1 MLTDTEKQNESVTT
15 NRKEIEILKKYFP
28 QCFDKPEIDENGN
41 IIKEHFDIEKLSD
54 ILNKDEIEIKKEGFT
69 LNFLG
74 KSYARYQ
81 SNLDSETVIVPDKE
95 NDKTDSENV
104 YIVGDNLDALQHLKY
119 SYAEKIKCIYIDP
132 PYNTGKEDFVYNDKF
147 GFTAKELVEK
157 LDISEEEAE
166 RIVGMGGKC
175 THSAWLTFM
184 YPRLVLARELLRD
197 DGVIFISID
206 DNEQANLK
214 RLCDEVFGEGNF
226 VGNIIVKSN
235 PRGSMSEA
243 EIADLHEYLMIYA
256 KNRECVQI
264 IGHEITEEMESEYK
278 LSDEKGV
285 YRLLGLRMRGGFW
298 RRRER
303 PSLFFPIYVNPKNC
317 EIALEASADF
327 SEVVYPIQP
336 STKEEGTWR
345 WSKDKIQKDK
355 TLLLGKKIKR
365 GNEEVW
371 DIYQKDYLERDEG
384 RRTKVKSIW
393 EESEINYQ
401 NGTIAVKELLGR
413 SGIFDYSKP
422 IFLIEQA
429 IQLLPICINTDII
442 LDFFSGSGTTAHAV
456 MDLNTMDH
464 AKRKFIMVQLDEPV
478 KKGSEAEKTGFKTI
492 DEIGRERIRRAAA
505 KLKEEHPDTTVDLG
519 FKTYYLKSMP
529 QNTIDKIKVFD
540 PNALISS
547 DSDIIKT
554 LGASSLLQTWQI
566 KDGFGFNLR
575 PKKIDLNKYTAY
587 LLDDEKIGKY
597 LYLLTEMNDTQI
609 KELIRKIESMEL
621 TVDKVFI
628 YGYSFDFNSLTSIKT
643 NLKTLKNRNP
653 IEPVVR
659 Y

>member
-1 MLTDTEKQNESVTT
+1 MQTDTEKQNECVTP
-15 NRKEIEILKKYFP
+15 NSKEIKILKKYFP
-28 QCFDKPEIDENGN
+28 QCFDKPEKDENGN
-41 IIKEHFDIEKLSD
+41 IIKEHFDVEKLSD

-166 RIVGMGGKC
+166 RIVGMEGKS

-206 DNEQANLK
+206 DNEQSNLK
-214 RLCDEVFGEGNF
+214 RLCDEVFGEGNNLINCIWINGRTSASHF
-226 VGNIIVKSN
+226 TKS
-235 PRGSMSEA
+235 
-243 EIADLHEYLMIYA
+243 HEYILGYA
-256 KNRECVQI
+256 KNIELLPLFEYNGSENISDRTIKKPGIKNPLSNIDFPAGIEFECEDKVFPNKFGQNEPVEIVKGVFEAKNGKLRNPVTIRAAWAMADMIKKWINGEIVIDQKGQI
-264 IGHEITEEMESEYK
+264 VKRFFFKANGVLQYEK
-278 LSDEKGV
+278 EKGTIHPSSIIQNITTKSGTNE
-285 YRLLGLRMRGGFW
+285 LK
-298 RRRER
+298 
-303 PSLFFPIYVNPKNC
+303 SLFDDDIFPFPKSTELIKYVMPM
-317 EIALEASADF
+317 
-327 SEVVYPIQP
+327 
-336 STKEEGTWR
+336 
-345 WSKDKIQKDK
+345 
-355 TLLLGKKIKR
+355 
-365 GNEEVW
+365 
-371 DIYQKDYLERDEG
+371 
-384 RRTKVKSIW
+384 VK
-393 EESEINYQ
+393 
-401 NGTIAVKELLGR
+401 
-413 SGIFDYSKP
+413 
-422 IFLIEQA
+422 
-429 IQLLPICINTDII
+429 NTDIV
-442 LDFFSGSGTTAHAV
+442 LDFFSGSGTTAHSV
-456 MDLNTMDH
+456 MDLNVNDNG
-464 AKRKFIMVQLDEPV
+464 KRKFIMVQLNEPV
-478 KKGSEAEKTGFKTI
+478 KKDSEAEKAGYKTI

-505 KLKEEHPDTTVDLG
+505 KLKNEHSDTTVDLG

-554 LGASSLLQTWQI
+554 LGVSSLLQTWQI
-566 KDGFGFNLR
+566 KDGFGFNLK
-575 PKKIDLNKYTAY
+575 PQTIDLNKYTAY

-597 LYLLTEMNDTQI
+597 LYLLTEMNDSQI

>member
-1 MLTDTEKQNESVTT
+1 MQTDTEKQNECVTP
-15 NRKEIEILKKYFP
+15 NSKEIKILKKYFP
-28 QCFDKPEIDENGN
+28 QCFDKPEKDENGN
-41 IIKEHFDIEKLSD
+41 IIKEHFDVEKLSD

-206 DNEQANLK
+206 DNEQSNLK
-214 RLCDEVFGEGNF
+214 RLCDEVFGEGNNLINCIWINGRTSASHF
-226 VGNIIVKSN
+226 TKS
-235 PRGSMSEA
+235 
-243 EIADLHEYLMIYA
+243 HEYILGYA
-256 KNRECVQI
+256 KNIELLPLFEYNGSENISDRTIKKPGIKNPLSNIDFPAGIEFECEDKVFPNKFGQNEPVEIVKGVFEAKNGKLRNPVTIRAAWAMADMIKKWINGEIVIDQKGQI
-264 IGHEITEEMESEYK
+264 VKRFFFKANGVLQYEK
-278 LSDEKGV
+278 EKGTIHPSSIIQNITTKSGTNE
-285 YRLLGLRMRGGFW
+285 LK
-298 RRRER
+298 
-303 PSLFFPIYVNPKNC
+303 SLFDDDIFPFPKSTELIKYVMPM
-317 EIALEASADF
+317 
-327 SEVVYPIQP
+327 
-336 STKEEGTWR
+336 
-345 WSKDKIQKDK
+345 
-355 TLLLGKKIKR
+355 
-365 GNEEVW
+365 
-371 DIYQKDYLERDEG
+371 
-384 RRTKVKSIW
+384 VK
-393 EESEINYQ
+393 
-401 NGTIAVKELLGR
+401 
-413 SGIFDYSKP
+413 
-422 IFLIEQA
+422 
-429 IQLLPICINTDII
+429 NTDIV
-442 LDFFSGSGTTAHAV
+442 LDFFSGSGTTAHSV
-456 MDLNTMDH
+456 MDLNVNDNG
-464 AKRKFIMVQLDEPV
+464 KRKFIMVQLNEPV
-478 KKGSEAEKTGFKTI
+478 KKGGEAEKAGYKTI

-519 FKTYYLKSMP
+519 FKTYYLKTMP
-529 QNTIDKIKVFD
+529 QNAIDKIKVFD

-554 LGASSLLQTWQI
+554 LGVSSLLQTWQI
-566 KDGFGFNLR
+566 KDGFGFNLK
-575 PKKIDLNKYTAY
+575 PQTIDLQKYTAY

-597 LYLLTEMNDTQI
+597 LYLLTEMNDSQI

-621 TVDKVFI
+621 TIDKVFI